1 MIEKPM
7 SVDGL
12 DHTGE
17 PRREQPVL
25 PAPHGNVN
33 ALARKLAQSAE
44 LVIAPTDWDLL
55 FGAIKAR
62 LTLLVGGES
71 TPRQAA
77 AGNELPDW
85 IRDNV
90 LECVGALDLLH
101 AALKHERA
109 QLSQL
114 EQEVTEAQE
123 TLARARAELVG
134 TQAEERRARHMALHD
149 DLTGLPN
156 RGFFRERLDQA
167 LALSQAD
174 RPPIAVLYLDLDDFK
189 KVNDTHGHDAGDE
202 MLRIVAA
209 RLARV
214 VRSGDM
220 VSRLGG
226 DEFACLLVNL
236 PSRNQLSH
244 LADKLLESVCA
255 PITLGPLKL
264 DVRSSIGIA
273 MCPEHG
279 TSSDMLLKH
288 ADAAMYQAKRLASG
302 YAFFDAI
309 ARSSGMS
316 RLSPTQN

>member
-1 MIEKPM
+1 MAEEQENI
-7 SVDGL
+7 
-12 DHTGE
+12 DHASE
-17 PRREQPVL
+17 PRREQPVV

-33 ALARKLAQSAE
+33 AMARRLAQSTE
-44 LVIAPTDWDLL
+44 LAITPTDWDLL

-62 LTLLVGGES
+62 LKLLVGGDS
-71 TPRQAA
+71 TPRQALP
-77 AGNELPDW
+77 GNDMPDW
-85 IRDNV
+85 VRDNV

-109 QLSQL
+109 QLSEL

-156 RGFFRERLDQA
+156 RSFFRERLDNA
-167 LALSQAD
+167 LAQAETE

-214 VRSGDM
+214 VRTGDM

-236 PSRNQLSH
+236 PSRHQLSH

-255 PITLGPLKL
+255 PITLGALKL

-279 TSSDMLLKH
+279 TTSDLLLKH

-316 RLSPTQN
+316 RLSPTRT

>member
-1 MIEKPM
+1 MAVPQEHHENAA
-7 SVDGL
+7 DA
-12 DHTGE
+12 
-17 PRREQPVL
+17 RREQPAL
-25 PAPHGNVN
+25 PTAHGSVN
-33 ALARKLAQSAE
+33 AIARKLAQSDE
-44 LVIAPTDWDLL
+44 LTIAPNDWDLL
-55 FGAIKAR
+55 FSAIKAR
-62 LTLLVGGES
+62 LKVLVGGDS
-71 TPRQAA
+71 SPRQAA
-77 AGNELPDW
+77 AANELPDW

-90 LECVGALDLLH
+90 LECVGGLDLLH

-109 QLSQL
+109 QLSHL
-114 EQEVTEAQE
+114 EQEVNEAQE

-156 RGFFRERLDQA
+156 RSFFRERLDNA
-167 LALSQAD
+167 LAQSESE

-214 VRSGDM
+214 VRTGDM

-226 DEFACLLVNL
+226 DEFACLLANL
-236 PSRNQLSH
+236 PSRHQLSH

-255 PITLGPLKL
+255 PITLGSLKL

-279 TSSDMLLKH
+279 ITSDMLLKH

-309 ARSSGMS
+309 ARPAAMT
-316 RLSPTQN
+316 RLCPTRP